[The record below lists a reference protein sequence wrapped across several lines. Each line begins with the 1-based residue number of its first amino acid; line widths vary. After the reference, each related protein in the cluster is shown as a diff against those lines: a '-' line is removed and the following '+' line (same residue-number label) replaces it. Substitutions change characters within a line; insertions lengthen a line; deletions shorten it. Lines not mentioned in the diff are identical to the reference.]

1 MPADTS
7 RPTSAPATARA
18 AVPAQPDGRGAPAHD
33 ADPAVTALA
42 VATGG
47 GDRLPP
53 EFFTDPDPA
62 PGATH
67 AANAGLRATGCPV
80 HPINYP
86 PGGDAYVVADY
97 ETALKGFSDPRLSK
111 SVDNAPAWFRD
122 LLKDSSPV
130 LIRNMITADAPEHTR
145 LRRLVSRAFVPR
157 RMTLLRPR
165 IQEITDELIDA
176 LPESGEVDLM
186 EFAFTLPMRVICE
199 FLGVPIED
207 RPDLHA
213 WGYWLSGAPFA
224 DEESNRKLKV
234 ASDSIEQ
241 YLIGLLDRRRAEG
254 LGDDLVSILLRA
266 ADEEDVF
273 TNDELVS
280 TLVLLIIAGH
290 KTTANLIG
298 NGMQALFRF
307 PDQLELLRSEP
318 ELAESA
324 VEEFLRFEPPVYRG
338 TLRVATEDMELG
350 GCPIPRE
357 GFVHI
362 LMDSA
367 NRDPQAFEDPDRL
380 DITRTANRHFAF
392 GHGAHF
398 CVGAPLSRVEGS
410 VAFPALL
417 RRLSGLELAVSH
429 DRLEWV
435 FDNST
440 SRGLKRLPVR
450 YTARLAADAEQAH

>member
-1 MPADTS
+1 M
-7 RPTSAPATARA
+7 TAETTDVTTTDRA
-18 AVPAQPDGRGAPAHD
+18 ADAAGTGAAG
-33 ADPAVTALA
+33 A
-42 VATGG
+42 
-47 GDRLPP
+47 DRLPP
-53 EFFTDPDPA
+53 EFFTDPE
-62 PGATH
+62 PGGTH
-67 AANAGLRATGCPV
+67 AANTRLRTSGCPV
-80 HPINYP
+80 HAINYP

-97 ETALKGFSDPRLSK
+97 ATALEGFSDPRLSK
-111 SVDNAPAWFRD
+111 QVENAPAWFRD
-122 LLKDSSPV
+122 LLEDSSPV

-157 RMTLLRPR
+157 RMALLRPR

-186 EFAFTLPMRVICE
+186 EFAFSLPMRVICE

-224 DEESNRKLKV
+224 DEESNAELKR
-234 ASDSIEQ
+234 ASDSIER
-241 YLIGLLDRRRAEG
+241 YLVDLLDERRRTG
-254 LGDDLVSILLRA
+254 LGEDLVSILLRA

-298 NGMQALFRF
+298 NGMQALFAH
-307 PDQLELLRSEP
+307 PDQLELLRAKP

-338 TLRVATEDMELG
+338 TLRVATEDMELA
-350 GCPIPRE
+350 GCPIPKE

-367 NRDPQAFEDPDRL
+367 NRDPEAFEDPDRL
-380 DITRTANRHFAF
+380 DITRGPNRHLAF
-392 GHGAHF
+392 GQGAHF
-398 CVGAPLSRVEGS
+398 CVGAPLSRVEGQ
-410 VAFPALL
+410 VAFPTLL
-417 RRLSGLELAVSH
+417 RRLPGLTLAVPH
-429 DRLEWV
+429 DSLDWV

-440 SRGLKRLPVR
+440 SRGLKKLPVR
-450 YTARLAADAEQAH
+450 YDARLAAGEGDH

>member
-1 MPADTS
+1 MTAETS
-7 RPTSAPATARA
+7 DAAPVTT
-18 AVPAQPDGRGAPAHD
+18 GAGP
-33 ADPAVTALA
+33 
-42 VATGG
+42 
-47 GDRLPP
+47 LPP
-53 EFFTDPDPA
+53 EFFTA
-62 PGATH
+62 PEAGATH
-67 AANAGLRATGCPV
+67 AANAKLRASGCPV
-80 HPINYP
+80 HAINYP

-97 ETALKGFSDPRLSK
+97 ETALKSFSDPRLSK
-111 SVDNAPAWFRD
+111 QVDNAPAWFRD

-130 LIRNMITADAPEHTR
+130 LIRNMITADPPEHTR

-157 RMTLLRPR
+157 RMALLRPR

-176 LPESGEVDLM
+176 FPESGEVDLM
-186 EFAFTLPMRVICE
+186 EFAFSLPMRVICE
-199 FLGVPIED
+199 FLGVPIAD

-213 WGYWLSGAPFA
+213 WGHWLSGAPFA
-224 DEESNRKLKV
+224 DEESNRKLKW
-234 ASDSIEQ
+234 ASDSVER
-241 YLIGLLDRRRAEG
+241 YLVDLLEERRRSG
-254 LGDDLVSILLRA
+254 LGDDLVSILLKA

-298 NGMQALFRF
+298 NGMQALFAQ
-307 PDQLELLRSEP
+307 PDQLELLRARP

-338 TLRVATEDMELG
+338 TLRVATQDMELA
-350 GCPIPRE
+350 GCPIPKE

-380 DITRTANRHFAF
+380 DITRGSNRHLAF
-392 GHGAHF
+392 GQGAHF
-398 CVGAPLSRVEGS
+398 CVGAPLSRVEGQ
-410 VAFPALL
+410 VAFPTLL
-417 RRLSGLELAVSH
+417 RRLPGLALTVPH
-429 DRLEWV
+429 DQLEWV

-440 SRGLKRLPVR
+440 SRGLKSLPVR
-450 YTARLAADAEQAH
+450 YDARLAAHEPEN